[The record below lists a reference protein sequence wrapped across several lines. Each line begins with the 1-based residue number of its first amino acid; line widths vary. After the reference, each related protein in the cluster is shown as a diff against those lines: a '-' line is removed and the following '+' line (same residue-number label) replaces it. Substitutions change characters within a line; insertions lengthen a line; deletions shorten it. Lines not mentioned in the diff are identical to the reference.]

1 MLCEHNFQRDCWR
14 VELLYLSV
22 QASQEQQKAVLNI
35 RKLYLYFDYF
45 QLYVCGFEWTRP
57 VLLKN
62 NASAIPGKSSVAGMP
77 KGEVIRATNCCNL
90 QRSIGTLQV
99 EKRYWSY
106 YHLPQTLSN
115 DNPLS
120 RNKICCCNLK
130 KFVEKNRRQFN
141 SMQHAASTCNNEI
154 LLRVNVWGAW

>member
-1 MLCEHNFQRDCWR
+1 M
-14 VELLYLSV
+14 LYLSV

-99 EKRYWSY
+99 EKRYWSS

-154 LLRVNVWGAW
+154 LLRVNV